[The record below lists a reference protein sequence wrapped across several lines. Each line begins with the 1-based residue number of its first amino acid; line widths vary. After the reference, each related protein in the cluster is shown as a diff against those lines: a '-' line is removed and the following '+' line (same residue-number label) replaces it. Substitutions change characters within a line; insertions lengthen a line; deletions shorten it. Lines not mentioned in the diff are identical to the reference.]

1 LITGEDGKEI
11 LMVMKNKMVYAMGKN
26 FNGFLGTGDKN
37 STLYPRKVDALC
49 KKNIKTFAYG
59 NGSHILAL
67 TNEGEVR
74 KLILEYK

>member
-1 LITGEDGKEI
+1 
-11 LMVMKNKMVYAMGKN
+11 MGKN
-26 FNGFLGTGDKN
+26 FNGFLGTGDTN